1 MLYRFLSAS
10 VVLALLMIASIA
22 EALNE
27 NTTIVLH
34 ARDGFA
40 PCDDPQ
46 QQGICVERPPTLDLT
61 GMQMPWV
68 YVMLRNYDQ
77 IPGFQCAFDWPP
89 AWNYLGG
96 AWDCAPHFIVVRQPS
111 APGPLLG
118 TLALVFDCMQ
128 GGSLLTIGR
137 MIFAAPNEAGCLSII
152 ESSLPKG
159 TYVFDC
165 TLGNPTPIDSSNR
178 GRVCLGPGGYD
189 ACSPAS
195 TPVESVTWGAIKGQY
210 R

>member
-10 VVLALLMIASIA
+10 VVLALLIIASIA

-96 AWDCAPHFIVVRQPS
+96 AWIVPR
-111 APGPLLG
+111 
-118 TLALVFDCMQ
+118 T
-128 GGSLLTIGR
+128 SLSCVNHR
-137 MIFAAPNEAGCLSII
+137 P
-152 ESSLPKG
+152 P
-159 TYVFDC
+159 
-165 TLGNPTPIDSSNR
+165 
-178 GRVCLGPGGYD
+178 
-189 ACSPAS
+189 ACSWHTGSCFRLHAGWIS
-195 TPVESVTWGAIKGQY
+195 INDWAHDLCCAE
-210 R
+210 